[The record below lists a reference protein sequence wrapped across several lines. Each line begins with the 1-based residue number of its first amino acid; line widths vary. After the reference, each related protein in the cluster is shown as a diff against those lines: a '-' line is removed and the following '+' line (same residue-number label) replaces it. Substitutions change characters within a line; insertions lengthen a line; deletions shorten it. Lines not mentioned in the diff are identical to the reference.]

1 MKSNKTADRQH
12 PVVIWFDTIQTFWI
26 FLVWMAVFVPGLSLS
41 AQEVNITGKGNTEVK
56 TTGNTI
62 NITGGQTGGN
72 NSNLFHTFGQFN
84 VNNGQTA
91 NFVSTPNIVNILG
104 RINGGNPSVIDGK
117 IQVSGS
123 NANLFLMNP
132 AGMVFGAGASL
143 NVPGSFTATTAN
155 AIGFG
160 DGNWFNAF
168 GNNSYTNLTGNP
180 TSLGFTSGA
189 QPGSIFNAANLTTTP
204 GQSITLVGG
213 TVISTGTIKTAG
225 GNITIATVPGGKL
238 VRLSNDGNPL
248 SLDLPMAAADQIHA
262 NPASFTPLSLPEL
275 LTSPDAAKA
284 IAASGVKVNAT
295 TGEVSLVRDSTL
307 KIANGDTVTKLNQ
320 VISQGDVVT
329 KDLDTSIPSPPTN
342 PTDPNPIG
350 SRENP
355 FSNLNSAK
363 NGGNIQIESSKAILT
378 GALDTH
384 NEGFGYVDNN
394 PGSGGNGGNISLSSQ
409 TAIKTGKITT
419 SSRYRNN
426 LSFLRDPN
434 DPTVLARRPTDDE
447 IAMLHPRAGNVKL
460 STKTGDIIIDSISS
474 TGVLLGA
481 DYESRGGDF
490 TVDAAGVFRV
500 VKLFDDSTQAD
511 YENNLFKPGDI
522 ASVASVNASNF
533 GEIKIKHGGTDF
545 VIGASV
551 KSRVDPGGLIYKSQ
565 VVPPNG
571 FTFPDGASGSLGLV
585 ISSIFTNGSLGV
597 VFTGQN
603 ISGISINSTA
613 GTNPGN
619 GGVGTNPGNGGVG
632 TNPGNG
638 GVGTNPGTGG
648 VGTNPGTGGVGTN
661 PGNGGVGTNPGTGG
675 VGTNPGTGGV
685 GTNPG
690 TGGVGTNPGTGG
702 VGTNPGNGGVG
713 TNPGN
718 GGVGTNP
725 GNGGVGTN
733 PGNGGVGTNPGN
745 GGVGTNPGNGGVGT
759 NPGNNGNG
767 TGTTN
772 AGNNGGNGTGNNGNV
787 TGNGTGTTNAGNNGG
802 NGTSTNGNGT
812 GNGTGTT
819 NAGNNGNGTGNNG
832 DGSGNGTGTNNA
844 GNNGGNGTGNGTGTT
859 NAGNNGNGTG
869 TNDGTGNGTGTNNAG
884 NNGGNSGTNGD
895 GSGGTNTAGN
905 NGNNSGTGT
914 TANNGD
920 GSGTGNGNQDGNGTQ
935 GETKTAQDDTD
946 GKSEQKVTK
955 RKTGIQCDRNVNAPV
970 AKAKADRLKSEL
982 TEKPNTSAADPC
994 DPSFNGNAILQIL
1007 NRKKSK

>member
-1 MKSNKTADRQH
+1 MKSNKTADRQCS
-12 PVVIWFDTIQTFWI
+12 VVIWLDTIQKVWLL
-26 FLVWMAVFVPGLSLS
+26 LVWITLFVPGLSLS
-41 AQEVNITGKGNTEVK
+41 ARAQITGTNG
-56 TTGNTI
+56 TTPTTAPDGTTI
-62 NITGGQTGGN
+62 NITGGQPGGN
-72 NSNLFHTFGQFN
+72 NLFHTFGQFN
-84 VNNGQTA
+84 VNTGQTA

-104 RINGGNPSVIDGK
+104 RVNGGTPSVIDGK

-123 NANLFLMNP
+123 SANLFLMNP

-168 GNNSYTNLTGNP
+168 GNNNYTALTGNP

-204 GQSITLVGG
+204 GKSITLVGG
-213 TVISTGTIKTAG
+213 TVISTGTIKTEG

-284 IAASGVKVNAT
+284 ISASGVKVNAT
-295 TGEVSLVRDSTL
+295 TGEVSLVRDSAL

-342 PTDPNPIG
+342 PTDPNPLG

-355 FSNLNSAK
+355 FSNLNPAK

-613 GTNPGN
+613 GTNPG
-619 GGVGTNPGNGGVG
+619 T
-632 TNPGNG
+632 
-638 GVGTNPGTGG
+638 
-648 VGTNPGTGGVGTN
+648 
-661 PGNGGVGTNPGTGG
+661 GGVGTNPGTGG

-713 TNPGN
+713 TNPGTGGVGTN
-718 GGVGTNP
+718 PGNGGVGTNPGTGGVGTNPGTGGVGTNPGTGGVGTNP

-802 NGTSTNGNGT
+802 T
-812 GNGTGTT
+812 GTGTT
-819 NAGNNGNGTGNNG
+819 NAGNNGNGTGTNGNGTGTTNAGNNGGNGTGTNG
-832 DGSGNGTGTNNA
+832 DGSGNGTGPNNA

-869 TNDGTGNGTGTNNAG
+869 TNGDGTGNGTGTNNAG
-884 NNGGNSGTNGD
+884 NNGGNTGTNSD

-935 GETKTAQDDTD
+935 GETKTAQDDAD
-946 GKSEQKVTK
+946 GQSEQKVTK

-1007 NRKKSK
+1007 NRKKSQ